1 MTQAAP
7 DEPID
12 RRGLAGQIEAQEST
26 PLSWKVVLKKVIPV
40 LIAGVA
46 LYLVFPSVLD
56 VLSSWPKIST
66 LSVAWLIIALASQS
80 AHFFC
85 TWALQRIALR
95 TKDWFAVI
103 TGQVAGNAVTLI
115 VPGGAAVGAAVQ
127 FRILKRAG
135 MDNDETVGGLTTFS
149 LLGIAGLLALPV
161 FALPAVLFG
170 APVNRGLVQAAIIG
184 AVAFVLFAGL
194 GAVVLVAKSPLAW
207 IGRTIQRVVN
217 RLRRRKP
224 KISGLD
230 HRLVEQR
237 DEIRTV
243 LGEKWKEA
251 VGLSAARLA
260 FDFFTLLA
268 AVRATGAHPRP
279 SLLLLAFAVAG
290 VIGMIPITPGGL
302 GIVEASLTGMLVLA
316 GMGSGEALLATLVY
330 RLASYWLPLL
340 AGPFAYG
347 LFKLRYRTADPP
359 TGAPPVGIIGPATGQ
374 SA

>member
-1 MTQAAP
+1 MTDAAP
-7 DEPID
+7 VESGEPEP
-12 RRGLAGQIEAQEST
+12 RRGIAQRDVGQESA
-26 PLSWKVVLKKVIPV
+26 PLTWKSVLKRAVPV
-40 LIAGVA
+40 VIAGVA
-46 LYLVFPSVLD
+46 LYLVYPSIAS

-66 LSVAWLIIALASQS
+66 LSVGWLAVALGAQA
-80 AHFFC
+80 AHFVC
-85 TWALQRIALR
+85 TWSLQRIALR

-103 TGQVAGNAVTLI
+103 TGQVSGNAITLI
-115 VPGGAAVGAAVQ
+115 VPGGAAAGAAVQ
-127 FRILKRAG
+127 FRILTRAG
-135 MDNDETVGGLTTFS
+135 MDTDSTVGGLTTFS

-170 APVNRGLVQAAIIG
+170 APVNRGLVQAAVIG
-184 AVAFVLFAGL
+184 AVAFVLFAGF
-194 GAVVLVAKSPLAW
+194 GAIMLVADQPLAW
-207 IGRTIQRVVN
+207 VGRVMQRLLN
-217 RLRRRKP
+217 RIRRHKP

-230 HRLVEQR
+230 ERLVHER

-268 AVRATGAHPRP
+268 AVRATGSHPRP

-290 VIGMIPITPGGL
+290 VIGMVPITPGGL
-302 GIVEASLTGMLVLA
+302 GVVEASLTGMLVLA
-316 GMGSGEALLATLVY
+316 GMGSGQALLATLTY

-347 LFKLRYRTADPP
+347 LFKLRYRTPGHPP
-359 TGAPPVGIIGPATGQ
+359 GPLQPMPGQ